1 MRTWVQVGQD
11 YWAQVQV
18 SLVEEAVLD
27 DGVVNGDRIQGRRWL
42 QHHAQTSQSH
52 LWPMHRASAD
62 ITCV

>member
-27 DGVVNGDRIQGRRWL
+27 DGVVNGDRIQGRGWL

-52 LWPMHRASAD
+52 LSSMHRASAD